1 MNIIHVFVKSY
12 GCSTNLADSEVLAGC
27 LAKAGFKL
35 TNSTSKADVV
45 IYNTCG
51 VKGPTENRVIAAL
64 NRAPKNKKVIVT
76 GCLPLINFK
85 RLNREVRFDGVIGPA
100 SGNEITGIVSRV
112 IAGEK
117 VVVLNGAL
125 TAKPKLSLPRL
136 RSNPVISVL
145 PVSYGCIGSCAY
157 CCVVSARGRLRSHS
171 VKEVT
176 ERVKKDLATGVK
188 EFWITSQD
196 TASYGKDID
205 TNLAILL
212 KKLCDIKGD
221 FRIRVGMMTPNLA
234 KDIMDKLLDAFRSG
248 KIFKFV
254 HLPVQ
259 SGDDMVL
266 QRMNRFYTVQDFREL
281 IDAFKAAFPEVTV
294 ATDIICGFPGENRKA
309 FENTLKLIS
318 EVKPDIVNISKF
330 FARPGTAA
338 AELHCTVEPEEI
350 KRRSTELAKTARRV
364 ALEKNQR
371 WSGWSGDVLV
381 DEKGKLNGSWIGR
394 NFAYKPVVL
403 KSSADLLGEILKV
416 KIVKAFST
424 YLEGT
429 IEQRYHKSAEH

>member
-1 MNIIHVFVKSY
+1 MKIIHVFVKSY

-157 CCVVSARGRLRSHS
+157 CCVVSARGRLRSHY

-188 EFWITSQD
+188 EFWITAQD

>member
-1 MNIIHVFVKSY
+1 MKIIHVFVKSY

-35 TNSTSKADVV
+35 TNSTSKADVI

-85 RLNREVRFDGVIGPA
+85 RLNREVRFDGIIGPA

-112 IAGEK
+112 FAGEK

-125 TAKPKLSLPRL
+125 TAKPELSLPRL
-136 RSNPVISVL
+136 MSNPVISVL

-188 EFWITSQD
+188 EFWITAQD

-266 QRMNRFYTVQDFREL
+266 QRMNRLYTVQDFREL
-281 IDAFKAAFPEVTV
+281 IAAFNAAFPEVTV

-350 KRRSTELAKTARRV
+350 KRRSTELAKTAKLV
-364 ALEKNQR
+364 SLEKNQR